1 MKRSKSQAVYKFLP
15 RTWIS
20 ERDDNGVAVTAQI
33 THWSYK
39 EMKGIYG
46 DLTEVH
52 GGVPIQ
58 IARSIQL
65 NSFR

>member
-46 DLTEVH
+46 GLIEMK
-52 GGVPIQ
+52 
-58 IARSIQL
+58 
-65 NSFR
+65 